1 MEPPI
6 PLCEMDLIVLPI
18 KCILLKRMNETK
30 VGQLFCQGQILMA
43 FGFAVCPVSAVAKNP
58 LLCFH
63 AKAAVTI

>member
-1 MEPPI
+1 
-6 PLCEMDLIVLPI
+6 
-18 KCILLKRMNETK
+18 MNETK